1 MYLQHKQD
9 NNTIEMQCQI
19 DPWWPLPPHTCS
31 SSIKEFCLYS
41 TQGCLRW
48 GQIYGC
54 LTLPSSSTVITP
66 SLSQS
71 KSLKAS
77 FKQSMSS
84 LESCLSGLSLSVFLV
99 IAGQLAVRASPC
111 DWLAVLTTTLHCDSS
126 LQSPELTCSELEW
139 GTERGGKLQTLSYTC
154 CLLTSQ

>member
-99 IAGQLAVRASPC
+99 IAGLAVRASPC
-111 DWLAVLTTTLHCDSS
+111 DCGLVSERVLTTTLAAS
-126 LQSPELTCSELEW
+126 LTSWPAAQ
-139 GTERGGKLQTLSYTC
+139 RKAQTLSYTAAA
-154 CLLTSQ
+154 LPVNTHLIYF